1 METSLRYIGDSSA
14 LKINKTTTSNNE
26 KGPQTVR
33 YASDASGSA
42 LKIYVK
48 QKFHI
53 NSNTH
58 LQLKRSKIIWI
69 MKDVGGAS
77 LATIKI

>member
-1 METSLRYIGDSSA
+1 METSLRYDGDSSA
-14 LKINKTTTSNNE
+14 LKMNKTTTSKNK

-42 LKIYVK
+42 LKIYAK

-53 NSNTH
+53 DSNTR
-58 LQLKRSKIIWI
+58 LQLKRNKIIWI
-69 MKDVGGAS
+69 MKDVDGAS
-77 LATIKI
+77 LATTKI